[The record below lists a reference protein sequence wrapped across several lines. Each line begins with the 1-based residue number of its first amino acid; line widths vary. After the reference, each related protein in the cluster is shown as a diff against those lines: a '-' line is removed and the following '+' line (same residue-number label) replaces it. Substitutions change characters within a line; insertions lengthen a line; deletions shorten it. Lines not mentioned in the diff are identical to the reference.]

1 MRGGNGRSLDSDN
14 NIITSYHLACSSGFS
29 DNGHPGN
36 YTNDN
41 GMHMVMSLEE
51 TMTRTGTEAEER
63 APGSMESRGFT
74 RSTTTVGGGGQ
85 SEERS
90 LGAECGSLDN

>member
-51 TMTRTGTEAEER
+51 TTTTRTAAEER

-74 RSTTTVGGGGQ
+74 RSITTVGGGQ